1 MAFGLQI
8 SHFIQMLYKRH
19 NHSFPK
25 NPYLK
30 HIIWSSMKFNI
41 QPPPN
46 KPYKYHTQSAFK
58 LTPTD
63 NALIDLEIQLLIK
76 DEKPTP
82 TDNGTRD

>member
-1 MAFGLQI
+1 
-8 SHFIQMLYKRH
+8 
-19 NHSFPK
+19 
-25 NPYLK
+25 
-30 HIIWSSMKFNI
+30 MKFNI